1 VMVSIAARLPADQQL
16 LLATRAQP
24 PARLADL
31 FAAFVGQFSAAER
44 ARFDALARQV
54 SADYALADPDR
65 AARFRARLNRRLSDR
80 YHTPVVWAVDR
91 DGPPR

>member
-1 VMVSIAARLPADQQL
+1 MVSIAACLPADQQL

-31 FAAFVGQFSAAER
+31 FATFVGQFSAAER

-54 SADYALADPDR
+54 SADYARTDPDQ
-65 AARFRARLNRRLSDR
+65 AARFRSRLNRRLSDR
-80 YHTPVVWAVDR
+80 YHTLVVWTVDR